1 MLVHDYLEVYARNM
15 PGLACLTSTSA
26 TYTYSEVEK
35 LSNQMAHGLRAL
47 GLNAAQRIG
56 ILGENS
62 LEHLIVFMAAS
73 KIGAV
78 AVSINYRLAPPEI
91 AYIVEDSDM
100 QVLVVTPDQQDNL
113 ENFRQDLPS
122 YTKLVTASA
131 PESLHWDTWLANH
144 PQLPYQPGDEIDPE
158 AGYLQLYTSGTT
170 GNPKGVV
177 ISHKNILSL
186 AAMNAVAAPFKPNIG
201 DGSIICAPLFH
212 IGGVGS
218 LLINIRAGMHTL
230 LHREFNPLNVVK
242 DMENNKVTSIFMV
255 PAMIMAILN
264 LPDIERRDFSKLD
277 QIYYGASP
285 ISESVLAR
293 AIDVFKCQFVQMY
306 GMTETTG
313 TVINLSAQDHE
324 RAMSGKPEL
333 LRSCGRPSVGVK
345 VKIMDMNAKEVPTGN
360 VGEIWVKSDTNMTSY
375 YNLPEA
381 TRANLTD
388 GWIHTGDAGYMDAE
402 GYIYLKD
409 RIKDM
414 VVSGSENIYPV
425 EVENVIA
432 KHAAVIDVAVIGI
445 PDEKFGERLLAILV
459 LKDGHTLTI
468 DALITF
474 CRKQIAGYKIP
485 RQMEVVETL
494 PRNPS
499 GKILKKILRQPYW
512 EGRNREIG

>member
-1 MLVHDYLEVYARNM
+1 
-15 PGLACLTSTSA
+15 
-26 TYTYSEVEK
+26 
-35 LSNQMAHGLRAL
+35 
-47 GLNAAQRIG
+47 
-56 ILGENS
+56 
-62 LEHLIVFMAAS
+62 
-73 KIGAV
+73 
-78 AVSINYRLAPPEI
+78 
-91 AYIVEDSDM
+91 
-100 QVLVVTPDQQDNL
+100 
-113 ENFRQDLPS
+113 
-122 YTKLVTASA
+122 
-131 PESLHWDTWLANH
+131 
-144 PQLPYQPGDEIDPE
+144 
-158 AGYLQLYTSGTT
+158 
-170 GNPKGVV
+170 
-177 ISHKNILSL
+177 
-186 AAMNAVAAPFKPNIG
+186 
-201 DGSIICAPLFH
+201 
-212 IGGVGS
+212 
-218 LLINIRAGMHTL
+218 
-230 LHREFNPLNVVK
+230 
-242 DMENNKVTSIFMV
+242 MENNKVTSIFMV

-414 VVSGSENIYPV
+414 VVSGAENIYPV